1 MPGRKWQD
9 EAYPVPKPQIL
20 DTSKF
25 ADDSSNL
32 DENGRK
38 FFNRVENTV
47 GKGEI
52 ARFQHFLL
60 FPQCFQKTYTLQT
73 NKTGLV
79 WEGVKVFFFPI
90 FFHTL
95 IRIKSDFLLFEKK
108 IQYLSVSTV

>member
-52 ARFQHFLL
+52 ARFSAFST
-60 FPQCFQKTYTLQT
+60 FPTVFSKDLYTAD
-73 NKTGLV
+73 K
-79 WEGVKVFFFPI
+79 
-90 FFHTL
+90 
-95 IRIKSDFLLFEKK
+95 
-108 IQYLSVSTV
+108 